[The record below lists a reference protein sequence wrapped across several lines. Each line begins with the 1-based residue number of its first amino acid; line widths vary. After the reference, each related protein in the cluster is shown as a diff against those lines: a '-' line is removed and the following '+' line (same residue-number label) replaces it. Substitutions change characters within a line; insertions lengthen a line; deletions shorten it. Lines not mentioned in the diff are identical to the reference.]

1 MITRLLTSL
10 LEVLGIMAGVGLLVF
25 ALLRLVPGDP
35 VDAMLGESARPADR
49 AELRAALGLDRTMGA
64 QLLSY
69 YQGLL
74 RLDLGESIQQRRPVR
89 ELLAERLPATLQLAA
104 AAAGVALALA
114 LPLGILA
121 ARHRDRWPDVWA
133 SGFAVAGQS
142 IPNFWLG
149 PVLILVFSLG
159 LGLTPVSGDTEP
171 GSLILPAITL
181 GASLAALTTRMVRSA
196 LLEVLEQ
203 DFIRTARAKG
213 LNGGAVVWRHALPNA
228 ALPVITLVG
237 LQLGALLAG
246 AVITETVFAWPGIG
260 RLLIEAIQQRDYPLV
275 QGCVLLVSCSYVLLN
290 RGTDLLY
297 QMIDPRLRRRS

>member
-1 MITRLLTSL
+1 MLTRLISSL
-10 LEVLGIMAGVGLLVF
+10 IELLGIMAGVGLLVF

-49 AELRAALGLDRTMGA
+49 AELRAALGLDRPMGA

-69 YQGLL
+69 YRGLL
-74 RLDLGESIQQRRPVR
+74 RLDLGESIQQRRPVS

-114 LPLGILA
+114 LPLGVLA
-121 ARHRDRWPDVWA
+121 ARHRDRWPDAWA
-133 SGFAVAGQS
+133 SGFAVVGQS
-142 IPNFWLG
+142 VPNFWLG

-159 LGLTPVSGDTEP
+159 LGWTPVSGDTEP
-171 GSLILPAITL
+171 GGLILPAITL

-196 LLEVLEQ
+196 LLEVLDQ

-213 LNGGAVVWRHALPNA
+213 LSGGAVIRRHALPNA

-297 QMIDPRLRRRS
+297 RLIDPRLRRRT